1 VRLSPSQ
8 QIAVLSRGAA
18 ASLVHHLIQ
27 WFEANARDL
36 PWRRT
41 RDPYPIWIS
50 EIMLQQ
56 TQVATV
62 INYWERWMKSL
73 PNIQAV
79 AEAEEQQLLKLW
91 EGLGYYTRVR
101 NIQKAARQI
110 IEEHNGRFPR
120 RHEDLLSLPGIGR
133 YTAGA
138 ISSIAFDEPH
148 PIVDGNVTRVLAR
161 LFGVKENAK
170 ERSGATK
177 FWEAATAL
185 VQKASELKG
194 LGIHRPCSSLNQALM
209 ELGATVCLP
218 RGTRCHKCPLTQSCY
233 AFANNAVEKFPFIAP
248 RPELQSRTFLALV
261 LMSKGQVLVR
271 QRDRN
276 LVNGGFWEFAN
287 WEDETPKRFGVRLS
301 RLFGRRIDLAEP
313 FHQLRHSITRYRITV
328 QAFSLEIPS
337 RDRRLGAKE
346 FGGRWVGLAE
356 LETLP
361 FTSAHRKI
369 ARVALS
375 QFSGAHAGRLIQQ
388 V

>member
-1 VRLSPSQ
+1 MSPSNLST
-8 QIAVLSRGAA
+8 IARNAVTWYQM
-18 ASLVHHLIQ
+18 H
-27 WFEANARDL
+27 ARDL

-41 RDPYPIWIS
+41 RDPYAVWIS

-62 INYWERWMKSL
+62 INYWERWMKAL
-73 PNIQAV
+73 PNIEAA
-79 AEAEEQQLLKLW
+79 AEAEEQRLLKLW

-110 IEEHNGRFPR
+110 IEEHNGFFPR
-120 RHEDLLSLPGIGR
+120 RYEDILSLPGIGR

-138 ISSIAFDEPH
+138 ISSIAFDEPQ

-161 LFGVKENAK
+161 LLRIEENAK

-177 FWEAATAL
+177 FWDAATAL
-185 VQKASELKG
+185 VQNAFELKG
-194 LGIHRPCSSLNQALM
+194 RGIHRPCSSLNQALM

-218 RGTRCHKCPLTQSCY
+218 RATRCDKCPVSQNCY
-233 AFANNAVEKFPFIAP
+233 AFANNAVEKFPAIAS
-248 RPELQSRTFLALV
+248 RPEIQPRNFLALV
-261 LMSKGQVLVR
+261 LISKGQVLVR

-287 WEDETPKRFGVRLS
+287 WEDETAKRFGARLS
-301 RLFGRRIDLAEP
+301 RLFGRKIDLAEP

-328 QAFSLEIPS
+328 QAFSLEIRS
-337 RDRRLGAKE
+337 RDRRLGVKE

-356 LETLP
+356 LEKLP

-375 QFSGAHAGRLIQQ
+375 HFQAQL
-388 V
+388 